1 MESQNI
7 EFIAVIKFLT
17 KEGAKAK
24 EIHRRMAD
32 VYGDSNPKYST
43 VAKWSAEFNHGRDSL
58 EDDPRPGR
66 PADVISQEMMDRV
79 ERLVLNNCWIKVAEL
94 ASECGIS
101 IGSVYTIIHE
111 HLGMSKVSAR
121 WVPRN
126 LTMQDGQQ
134 SVESSQ
140 ELLEVYNANP
150 EDFHTRLVT
159 GDETWLH
166 HWDPDTKK
174 ESMQWKRPGSPP
186 PKKFRTQPSASK
198 VMATVFWDSKGIIL
212 IDYKPSGTSI
222 TGEYYANV
230 IKQLRVAI
238 KEKRRG
244 KLAAGVLLL
253 HDNAPVHKSRVAQAA
268 VRECKFEQLK
278 SPTIQSRPG
287 PKWLLSVSK
296 FEVPL
301 PWNEISGWWWAQGC
315 YRGLVWGPNR
325 WLLFQ
330 RHRLLKR
337 KVGQMHRSKGGLYWK
352 IMLKP
357 SSNLWVKPRVLRTY
371 WTPLVYV

>member
-7 EFIAVIKFLT
+7 EFRAVIKFFT

-24 EIHRRMAD
+24 EIHRCMAD
-32 VYGDSNPKYST
+32 VYGDSSPKYST
-43 VAKWSAEFNHGRDSL
+43 VAKWSAEFKHGRDSL
-58 EDDPRPGR
+58 EDDPRPDR
-66 PADVISQEMMDRV
+66 PADIISQEMIDRV
-79 ERLVLNNCWIKVAEL
+79 ERLVLNNRQIRVAEL

-101 IGSVYTIIHE
+101 NGSVYTIIHE
-111 HLGMSKVSAR
+111 HLDMSKVSVR

-126 LTMQDGQQ
+126 LNRQERQQ
-134 SVESSQ
+134 RVESSQ
-140 ELLEVYNANP
+140 ELLKVYNANP

-166 HWDPDTKK
+166 HWDPDTEK
-174 ESMQWKRPGSPP
+174 ESMQWKRPSSPP

-212 IDYKPSGTSI
+212 IDYKPAGTSI

-268 VRECKFEQLK
+268 IRECKFEELNHPPYSPDLAPSDYYLFRNLK
-278 SPTIQSRPG
+278 SHLRGTRFRDDDEL
-287 PKWLLSVSK
+287 KAATEAW
-296 FEVPL
+296 FEDL
-301 PWNEISGWWWAQGC
+301 
-315 YRGLVWGPNR
+315 NR
-325 WLLFQ
+325 RLLFQ

-337 KVGQMHRSKGGLYWK
+337 KVGQMH
-352 IMLKP
+352 
-357 SSNLWVKPRVLRTY
+357 
-371 WTPLVYV
+371 